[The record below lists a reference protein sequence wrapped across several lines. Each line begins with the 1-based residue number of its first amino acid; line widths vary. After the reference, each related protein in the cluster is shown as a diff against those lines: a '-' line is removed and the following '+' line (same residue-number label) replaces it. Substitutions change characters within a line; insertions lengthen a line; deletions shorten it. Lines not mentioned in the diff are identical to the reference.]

1 MIPLFKKLKG
11 HKIAL
16 DTMVFIYAFE
26 NHPSYLSLVKPLLH
40 EVEKGEMEAV
50 TSTLTMAECL
60 VQPYKKKDTILAA
73 YYWVLFRNFP
83 HLSVLPLTEEIADR
97 TAFLRAHYNL
107 RTPDAIQLG
116 TASVAKCYAFLTND
130 MNLPPVEGIQILVLD
145 RLLE

>member
-1 MIPLFKKLKG
+1 MISFLKKLKN

-26 NHPSYLSLVKPLLH
+26 NHPSYLPFVKPLFH

-60 VQPYKKKDTILAA
+60 VQPYKRKDTILAVH
-73 YYWVLFRNFP
+73 YRVLFRNFP

-97 TAFLRAHYNL
+97 TAFLRANYRL
-107 RTPDAIQLG
+107 RTPDAIQLA
-116 TASVAKCYAFLTND
+116 TAFVAKCYAMITND
-130 MNLPPVEGIQILVLD
+130 ANLPPVEGIHILVLD
-145 RLLE
+145 RLLQ